1 MEEQMKKLLCCL
13 ALSVLAL
20 NAADLTGKWS
30 GSFDITTADGES
42 KPDTAFLDL
51 KELDG
56 TVTGTAGPNAEKQ
69 WSLRN
74 GKLDGQKL
82 TFEVST
88 DDGGFLAFELTFDGE
103 GIQGTCTGTGNGGQ
117 KMSAKVHLKR
127 TT

>member
-1 MEEQMKKLLCCL
+1 MTRLLCCL
-13 ALSVLAL
+13 AFSALVLS
-20 NAADLTGKWS
+20 AAELTGKWS
-30 GSFDITTADGES
+30 GSFDITFPNGES
-42 KPDTAFLDL
+42 KADTAYLDL

-56 TVTGTAGPNAEKQ
+56 AVTGTAGPNSEKQ

-88 DDGGFLAFELTFDGE
+88 DDGLQLAFELTFEGE
-103 GIQGTCTGTGNGGQ
+103 VVQGTCNATSNSGE
-117 KMSAKVHLKR
+117 KVLAKVHLKR